1 MRCAVSGSRAPRR
14 LALAVAA
21 IALLAPAGPAAAAYA
36 TPSKL
41 PTLRPRLGA
50 AFHVANPDP
59 AAPRADFAVDAALG
73 YPVWVL
79 FGEKS
84 SPLLAPLLIV
94 YPELSYTYQRPGLH
108 LFTAGGFLGVGSRKI
123 AVDWKALHFVPAASK
138 RYGIVLADGGNIALT
153 AESDTYTTHTWA
165 ELGIDSRVFDLAVP
179 AQKVFIT
186 DFEVLDTGPRIGET
200 YDCVRSQ
207 PQVDALFANGFE
219 G

>member
-108 LFTAGGFLGVGSRKI
+108 LFTAGGFLGVGSLIVSASYGARFV
-123 AVDWKALHFVPAASK
+123 AGVD
-138 RYGIVLADGGNIALT
+138 
-153 AESDTYTTHTWA
+153 
-165 ELGIDSRVFDLAVP
+165 ELGQTALGVRHGVGLHL
-179 AQKVFIT
+179 
-186 DFEVLDTGPRIGET
+186 VLDFFTIEAAH
-200 YDCVRSQ
+200 Q
-207 PQVDALFANGFE
+207 PLWSGGALRHDVQLWFSLNPMSVFGALMGF
-219 G
+219 